1 MEDGAAETFS
11 AVRLTLVAALTTALG
26 VLPAFLLGGL
36 SIFIAPEL
44 GFGPSQLGF
53 AVSLFFAVSALFAAP
68 AGRFG
73 DRVAPAVGVR
83 VGTAISVVTL
93 LGIGLLARSYTVLL
107 LLLVIGGIGNS
118 ATQMAGNVML
128 VTATPIRHQA
138 KAFAVKQSSVPFAN
152 LLGGAAVPVL
162 GLTLGWRWAYV
173 LAVLLGL
180 VVLGRLPAT
189 RPSTGRDDGAALRRF
204 PLVILAAGAATA
216 AGAGNAVAIFLVP
229 AVTDAG
235 VQPALAGALLAIGGT
250 AGIVGRLL
258 GGWLRDRVD
267 FDGINAA
274 AGLVGLGSLGLILL
288 SLGVEGVA
296 LVGATILTFGGGWG
310 WAALFTHTVAR
321 AHPRASGRATGI
333 TQTGIFAGGVLGPS
347 TIGLVI
353 DNFGYRSGWLAA
365 VALTV
370 LGLML
375 LLAGNASLKAGT
387 SGP

>member
-1 MEDGAAETFS
+1 MEDAAAETFS

-53 AVSLFFAVSALFAAP
+53 AVSLFFAVSALVAAP

-107 LLLVIGGIGNS
+107 LLLVLGGIGNS
-118 ATQMAGNVML
+118 ATQMSGNVML

-189 RPSTGRDDGAALRRF
+189 RPTAGRDEGAELRRF
-204 PLVILAAGAATA
+204 PLVVLAAGAATA

-235 VQPALAGALLAIGGT
+235 VEPALAGALLAIGGT

-274 AGLVGLGSLGLILL
+274 AGLVGLGSVGLILL

-370 LGLML
+370 LGLIL